1 MSTAIEVRDIS
12 KQFKLYNEKHTSLKE
27 RVIHGGKMPYT
38 PFWALQDVN
47 VDIMQGETFGIIG
60 RNGCGK
66 STLLKCIAGILK
78 PTSGEIRVRGSLA
91 AMLELGAGFQ
101 PDLSGRDNIFLNGSL
116 LGLSHADME
125 KRFDDIVAFAE
136 LEEFIDNQVKF
147 YSSGMY
153 VRLGFAVAVNV
164 EPDVLLV
171 DEVLAVGD
179 ASFQRKCLDH
189 VKKFQR
195 EGRTIVVVS
204 HATDV
209 MRQNCGRVMVMNHGK
224 VITVDEPGE
233 GIRVFL
239 ADLLGVG
246 TLEGSES
253 GGIEG
258 NVLAIGAVHAE
269 HGGSGDRL
277 HLYPGESLTVTA
289 DLDSLAPVPNAMA
302 TIAIHDDANELV
314 FASDPGRPD
323 VRHRGARGRGDRALP
338 LPRGAAPR
346 RHLLGER
353 RRAER
358 HGDGHLRLEGPGHQ
372 IRGGQP
378 GAVHRPG
385 PSAPRH
391 QLPAAGPRPDRR
403 GPGGERRLRHGRPPG
418 LGGVDGVT
426 ADQDRPGHPDAGQ
439 PGRHRRSC
447 AAAPRPAAGTRATGP
462 TSTTATPRPTGSTR
476 ATRSPGSV
484 TGPSAGRV
492 LLYQLS
498 IGSGVADIFRERPE
512 RKFVNYHNIT
522 PADLLEAWI
531 PAVGEEVRW
540 GRAQLRDLA
549 PVTEFAIAD
558 SGYNERELRDAGYR
572 STATV
577 PLLID
582 PEDFTGSPDP
592 GLAARLAGQRA
603 AGGADLLFVGKV
615 SPHKGQHDL
624 VKALAAYRRLV
635 RPAGPAPHRGRGHQ
649 RGVPGG
655 RASGSPRNSAWP
667 TPWRWPDR

>member
-1 MSTAIEVRDIS
+1 MSTAIEVRAIS

-47 VDIMQGETFGIIG
+47 VDILQGETFGILG

-116 LGLSHADME
+116 LGLSHADIS

-189 VKKFQR
+189 IKRFQR

-204 HATDV
+204 HATDT
-209 MRQNCGRVMVMNHGK
+209 MRQNCERVMVMNHGR
-224 VITVDEPGE
+224 VITIDEPGE

-253 GGIEG
+253 GGIAG

-277 HLYPGESLTVTA
+277 HLYPGESLTITA

-302 TIAIHDDANELV
+302 TIAIHDSDNALV
-314 FASDPGRPD
+314 FASDPDDPMCAIEVPEGGGIVRFHFPEVPLLDGTYSVSVGVRSATETAIFDWKDQVTKFEVANPGRSTGRVRLPLD
-323 VRHRGARGRGDRALP
+323 VSFRHRGTGLTGEVP
-338 LPRGAAPR
+338 SVGAEFA
-346 RHLLGER
+346 
-353 RRAER
+353 
-358 HGDGHLRLEGPGHQ
+358 
-372 IRGGQP
+372 
-378 GAVHRPG
+378 
-385 PSAPRH
+385 
-391 QLPAAGPRPDRR
+391 PAAI
-403 GPGGERRLRHGRPPG
+403 PG
-418 LGGVDGVT
+418 
-426 ADQDRPGHPDAGQ
+426 
-439 PGRHRRSC
+439 
-447 AAAPRPAAGTRATGP
+447 
-462 TSTTATPRPTGSTR
+462 
-476 ATRSPGSV
+476 
-484 TGPSAGRV
+484 
-492 LLYQLS
+492 
-498 IGSGVADIFRERPE
+498 
-512 RKFVNYHNIT
+512 
-522 PADLLEAWI
+522 W
-531 PAVGEEVRW
+531 EE
-540 GRAQLRDLA
+540 
-549 PVTEFAIAD
+549 
-558 SGYNERELRDAGYR
+558 
-572 STATV
+572 STA
-577 PLLID
+577 
-582 PEDFTGSPDP
+582 
-592 GLAARLAGQRA
+592 
-603 AGGADLLFVGKV
+603 
-615 SPHKGQHDL
+615 
-624 VKALAAYRRLV
+624 
-635 RPAGPAPHRGRGHQ
+635 
-649 RGVPGG
+649 
-655 RASGSPRNSAWP
+655 
-667 TPWRWPDR
+667 